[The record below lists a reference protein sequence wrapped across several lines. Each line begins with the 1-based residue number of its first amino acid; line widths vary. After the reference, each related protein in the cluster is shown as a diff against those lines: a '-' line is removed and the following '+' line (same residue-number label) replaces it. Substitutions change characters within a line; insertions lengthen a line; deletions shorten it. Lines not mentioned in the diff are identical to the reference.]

1 MEPIPFDEGRLVTA
15 TAGRDRKRHFV
26 VIGIP
31 EEGYVLMADG
41 DTRRLD
47 HPKKKKTKHLRP
59 SPVNMNDLALLREER
74 RLKDSDIRAFLAAQ
88 GFDREQPLCKED

>member
-41 DTRRLD
+41 RTRRLD

-59 SPVNMNDLALLREER
+59 SPAKMEDLAVLRTEN
-74 RLKDSDIRAFLAAQ
+74 RLKDSDVRAFLASQ
-88 GFDREQPLCKED
+88 GFEPEEPLCKED